1 MSDLFALPPDRPL
14 PRVRRTAARS
24 QLVETTS
31 KRSLR
36 FPGRWQHTGIVV
48 GVGVGLSVG
57 GGVALAHGVFSQAPL
72 PGSPSEAHLA
82 KPVVATRTGTATINL
97 GPVPRKA
104 NAISLTLTGLS
115 VGTFHFPGTA
125 SMSCSQSDISDPGP
139 EGCGSYEV
147 IPLLAGQ
154 HTVTITTSANV
165 SWKLRAIYVHQVIT
179 AWKVNAHGQTYG
191 VANKNGF
198 PDLVAVDQGGQSG
211 YVKSSDFNCFGPP
224 NGDNVAIPIYKSNG
238 TTRIGTFIRG
248 NANPSTPT
256 VPVSS
261 LHCAVEGT
269 SENPVP
275 QPSQP
280 ANSDSPP
287 NP

>member
-1 MSDLFALPPDRPL
+1 MSDLFTLPPDRPL
-14 PRVRRTAARS
+14 PRLRQSAARS

-36 FPGRWQHTGIVV
+36 IAGRWRHTGIVV

-57 GGVALAHGVFSQAPL
+57 GGVALAQAVFSQGPL

-82 KPVVATRTGTATINL
+82 KPVVATRTGTATVNL

-125 SMSCSQSDISDPGP
+125 SISCAQSDISQPGP
-139 EGCGSYEV
+139 YGCQSSEV
-147 IPLLAGQ
+147 VPLQTGQ
-154 HTVTITTSANV
+154 HTVTITTSASA

-191 VANKNGF
+191 VPNKNGF
-198 PDLVAVDQGGQSG
+198 PDLVAVDQGGHSG
-211 YVKSSDFNCFGPP
+211 YVKSSDFNCFGPS

-238 TTRIGTFIRG
+238 TTRVGTFIRG
-248 NANPSTPT
+248 NPNPATPT
-256 VPVSS
+256 VPVPS
-261 LHCAVEGT
+261 LNCSAEGT
-269 SENPVP
+269 FSNPVP
-275 QPSQP
+275 
-280 ANSDSPP
+280 
-287 NP
+287 